1 MIYKEIEDAKV
12 DLRFLLTNSNILGNE
27 ITTLTSRRIDYLAE
41 NLKETGLSYLQ
52 DFYNDIF
59 ENLGFET
66 LNFSKTFSNESLPV
80 LAFTPDNGL
89 VIVFEFLSDGSYK
102 IQTKDGKH
110 TIYKFEENSIFSP
123 LKSKKQN
130 KKYSSAKEMFKK
142 VALEQKKVLFYL
154 AAATFSINIL
164 ALGTSL
170 YTMQVYDRVVP
181 TGAISTLIA
190 LTIGVFIAMFL
201 ELLLKF
207 SKSSIQDYAIKKM
220 DTEYSNDI
228 FSRFLRVRCDALPKS
243 IGTLTGQLQSFNSV
257 RMFIINIATFLII
270 DLPFSL
276 IFLAVIVVIG
286 GVEMGL
292 IPVIFLIF
300 SVIAG
305 LIFRNKIVEASKN
318 SSMASYKKT
327 GLLVETL
334 ENSENI
340 KATGAGFNILNTW
353 NKLSHESINDEI
365 IIKHYSDISTFI
377 TQFLQQF
384 SYISIV
390 CVGAYLVAEVGTI
403 TMGSLIAMTILS
415 GRILQPIAQLP
426 NHFVQWGRTKL
437 SIDDLNNIYSLPC
450 DNEDVQRPLSPHL
463 DTKNL
468 LCSELK
474 FAYESENT
482 ILQLNHLDIKQGE
495 KVAILGSIGS
505 GKSTLLKML
514 AGLYK
519 PSEGKIF
526 IDSIDMDL
534 IKRDLIN
541 DTIGYL
547 PQSTKLFAGT
557 LRDNLVFGM
566 IGITDDQIIKAS
578 KLTGLI
584 NLINALP
591 SGLDT
596 VVPEGGESVSGGQ
609 KQLISLTRLL
619 ISNKDIM
626 LLDEPTASMD
636 EGTEKQI
643 IAMLKNELAVNQTMI
658 VVTHKPIVL
667 NMVDRIIVLT
677 QKGIAMDDK
686 KEVVLQKLAAN
697 TKQAQT
703 TKVEK

>member
-1 MIYKEIEDAKV
+1 MIYKQIEEAKE
-12 DLRFLLTNSNILGNE
+12 DLKFLLTNSNILGNE
-27 ITTLTSRRIDYLAE
+27 VSSLTSKRVDFLIEGLE
-41 NLKETGLSYLQ
+41 NTNLSYLKS
-52 DFYNDIF
+52 FYSDIF
-59 ENLGFET
+59 ETLGYES
-66 LNFSKTFSNESLPV
+66 LRFSKKLSNDALPS
-80 LAFTPDNGL
+80 LAFVPGIGL
-89 VIVFEFLSDGSYK
+89 VFIYECLADGSYK
-102 IQTKDGKH
+102 VQTKDGKD
-110 TIYKFEENSIFSP
+110 TIYKFEKSTLFASINQR
-123 LKSKKQN
+123 KQSKK
-130 KKYSSAKEMFKK
+130 YTSAKQMFKK
-142 VALEQKKVLFYL
+142 IALEQKRVLFYL

-207 SKSSIQDYAIKKM
+207 AKSSIQDYATKKM
-220 DTEYSNDI
+220 DIEYSNDI
-228 FSRFLRVRCDALPKS
+228 FSRFLKIRSDAMPKS
-243 IGTLTGQLQSFNSV
+243 VGTLTGQLQSYNSV
-257 RMFIINIATFLII
+257 RVFIINAATFLII

-276 IFLAVIVVIG
+276 IFLAAIIVIG
-286 GVEMGL
+286 GMEMGL
-292 IPVIFLIF
+292 IPIAFFII
-300 SVIAG
+300 SVISG
-305 LIFRNKIVEASKN
+305 FLFRKKIVEASKN

-327 GLLVETL
+327 GLLVETV

-353 NKLSHESINDEI
+353 NKLTHEAIDDDI
-365 IIKHYSDISTFI
+365 IIKHYSDISTYI

-390 CVGAYLVAEVGTI
+390 CIGAYLVAETGSI

-426 NHFVQWGRTKL
+426 SHFVQWGKSKL
-437 SIDDLNNIYSLPC
+437 SVDDLNNMYSLPC

-463 DTKNL
+463 DTKDL

-474 FAYESENT
+474 FAYDSENT
-482 ILQLNHLDIKQGE
+482 VLELKHLQIKQGE
-495 KVAILGSIGS
+495 KVAILGAIGS

-519 PSEGKIF
+519 PSEGKIYL
-526 IDSIDMDL
+526 DSIDMDL

-566 IGITDDQIIKAS
+566 IGITDDQIIQAS
-578 KLTGLI
+578 KLTGLV

-643 IAMLKNELAVNQTMI
+643 IAMLKAKMHEEQTMV

-677 QKGIAMDDK
+677 SKGIVMDDK

-697 TKQAQT
+697 AQQAQNN
-703 TKVEK
+703 KAIK